1 MSRESPTLKIGAA
14 LLRCGHGADA
24 SWQARLG
31 VLHKVA
37 PTAAQAKRELS
48 EDVAAVLGDP
58 AQLLEVAL
66 EAAARNDV
74 DVAAVAARRGFR
86 LAPVQVSAGEVA
98 EPVREVVVPGRRLVD
113 VDGLEDGMLVACE
126 WRGGRAYRTPE
137 LALVQTRTPA
147 GEGQQ
152 PDLFVEFVSTA
163 APTPGASPF
172 GRARVEDPA
181 SPEFRCPPYE
191 WPSWFEPGDWGGQW
205 RFHLK
210 PGALGEIE
218 VLASGLPRGVS
229 GAEVRRLAELAGW
242 PDRFLGPEAELRR
255 LVRAVLGVALEGD
268 AARRTALVAEAVGR
282 LRAAESSRAALL
294 RIVDQTA
301 EEPLVEPHAERAL
314 TAWMWA
320 ARTAVTRL
328 GLSTPQEVAPRLDA
342 LQRQALA
349 PEVATALRRMLAG
362 PAASLSAIRR
372 AVAEVEPDGMRRE
385 AAERALVALLGEGSP

>member
-1 MSRESPTLKIGAA
+1 MSRESPTLKIGAT
-14 LLRCGHGADA
+14 LLQFGRGAA
-24 SWQARLG
+24 ARWQARLG
-31 VLHKVA
+31 VLHKDA
-37 PTAAQAKRELS
+37 PTAAVAKRELA
-48 EDVAAVLGDP
+48 EDVSALLCDP
-58 AQLLEVAL
+58 EQLLDVAL

-86 LAPVQVSAGEVA
+86 LAPPEVRAGDPPA
-98 EPVREVVVPGRRLVD
+98 EPAAREVVVQGRRLVE
-113 VDGLEDGMLVACE
+113 VGELEDGMLVACE
-126 WRGGRAYRTPE
+126 WRGQRGYPVPH
-137 LALVQTRTPA
+137 LALVQTRQTVGPRPA
-147 GEGQQ
+147 TG
-152 PDLFVEFVSTA
+152 LFVEWV
-163 APTPGASPF
+163 ASAEPV
-172 GRARVEDPA
+172 ARGERDPA
-181 SPEFRCPPYE
+181 LGSFAEPLQE
-191 WPSWFEPGDWGGQW
+191 WPSWWRPGEWSGEWAWHLEPG
-205 RFHLK
+205 RV
-210 PGALGEIE
+210 GEIE

-229 GAEVRRLAELAGW
+229 AAEVRRLAELAGW